1 MQEESDN
8 AIVLRQATHDPAA
21 LAPLIVTDASG
32 RLHLHEDPAAN
43 LVLIT
48 DDNSTPAER
57 YQYDAFGDPTI
68 LNGDG
73 DLVLPASAVD
83 QGPRFGGMPYLG
95 GPGLFAAGARHYDP
109 ITGVFLAR
117 DPNLHADSP
126 SPYAYCG
133 HNPVGRID
141 PDGALW
147 GPLLFGVFGAVANVI
162 GLWRS
167 GADFDAWDVFAAGAI
182 GFGAGFV
189 GAATFGRAA
198 AGITRGLLSVAGR
211 APVALGVKTS
221 IAISVGSGAGAG
233 LVSGGVS
240 GSLAGA
246 AGGAYTGMRGGGDAW
261 DLATSGGAR
270 EGVAGMAAGL
280 VGGALFQGSLRAGAL
295 PKGTWARIHGGRQP
309 PGQSWGGRAAQL
321 LPRGLLSPYGAGSA
335 TIGAASAASGAAAR
349 GLWNSDLSL
358 SQVAD
363 ASWQGAL
370 LGLSSTALHPT
381 TYQYWRTRADVGA
394 AAHVDAAH
402 RNAQAHHQRNVAQ
415 YPEFSVPQHRGNGV
429 LDKINNLLT
438 RGNLH
443 GTGSTFSTP
452 LEHAQMHAQWRFG
465 QRYGFTR
472 WATHG
477 PWTPSTD
484 VSLAGRSSL
493 PVNHQSKK

>member
-1 MQEESDN
+1 
-8 AIVLRQATHDPAA
+8 V
-21 LAPLIVTDASG
+21 IVTDASG

-147 GPLLFGVFGAVANVI
+147 GPLLFGVFGAAANVI

-167 GADFDAWDVFAAGAI
+167 GADFDAWDVLAAGAI

-211 APVALGVKTS
+211 APVALGGQDLDRHQRRQRRGRGTGQRRRERQPRWSCRGRLRRHAWWRRRVGPRQLRRRPRGRRRH
-221 IAISVGSGAGAG
+221 GSGP
-233 LVSGGVS
+233 
-240 GSLAGA
+240 
-246 AGGAYTGMRGGGDAW
+246 RGRRPVPGQPACRGDP
-261 DLATSGGAR
+261 AR
-270 EGVAGMAAGL
+270 HVGVA
-280 VGGALFQGSLRAGAL
+280 
-295 PKGTWARIHGGRQP
+295 
-309 PGQSWGGRAAQL
+309 
-321 LPRGLLSPYGAGSA
+321 
-335 TIGAASAASGAAAR
+335 
-349 GLWNSDLSL
+349 
-358 SQVAD
+358 
-363 ASWQGAL
+363 
-370 LGLSSTALHPT
+370 
-381 TYQYWRTRADVGA
+381 
-394 AAHVDAAH
+394 
-402 RNAQAHHQRNVAQ
+402 
-415 YPEFSVPQHRGNGV
+415 
-429 LDKINNLLT
+429 
-438 RGNLH
+438 
-443 GTGSTFSTP
+443 
-452 LEHAQMHAQWRFG
+452 
-465 QRYGFTR
+465 
-472 WATHG
+472 
-477 PWTPSTD
+477 
-484 VSLAGRSSL
+484 
-493 PVNHQSKK
+493 

>member
-1 MQEESDN
+1 
-8 AIVLRQATHDPAA
+8 V
-21 LAPLIVTDASG
+21 IVTDASG

-147 GPLLFGVFGAVANVI
+147 GPLLFGVFGAAANVI

-211 APVALGVKTS
+211 APVALGAKTS

-246 AGGAYTGMRGGGDAW
+246 AGGAYAGMRGGGDAW
-261 DLATSGGAR
+261 DLASSGAAR

-280 VGGALFQGSLRAGAL
+280 VGGALFQGSLRAGVL
-295 PKGTWARIHGGRQP
+295 PSGTWGRLVGTARRP
-309 PGQSWGGRAAQL
+309 PQAWGGRGQRCHLRGLASPAGLGLAGAGFASGFTGGLVNHLQAGGSSRTDFSQRSIPPQWVPCAGPRCVSDSALFRSNIGGRGQTQMLAAHLQRARRHTTGDTTSATSPSTL
-321 LPRGLLSPYGAGSA
+321 NTVALHPRRTRGSTTSPPVSREATFPGHPQSSQTRLSMQPGIDSGARAEGSGVRCHPTARGLL
-335 TIGAASAASGAAAR
+335 R
-349 GLWNSDLSL
+349 
-358 SQVAD
+358 
-363 ASWQGAL
+363 
-370 LGLSSTALHPT
+370 
-381 TYQYWRTRADVGA
+381 
-394 AAHVDAAH
+394 
-402 RNAQAHHQRNVAQ
+402 
-415 YPEFSVPQHRGNGV
+415 
-429 LDKINNLLT
+429 
-438 RGNLH
+438 
-443 GTGSTFSTP
+443 
-452 LEHAQMHAQWRFG
+452 
-465 QRYGFTR
+465 
-472 WATHG
+472 
-477 PWTPSTD
+477 
-484 VSLAGRSSL
+484 
-493 PVNHQSKK
+493 

>member
-1 MQEESDN
+1 
-8 AIVLRQATHDPAA
+8 
-21 LAPLIVTDASG
+21 
-32 RLHLHEDPAAN
+32 
-43 LVLIT
+43 
-48 DDNSTPAER
+48 
-57 YQYDAFGDPTI
+57 

-147 GPLLFGVFGAVANVI
+147 GPLLFGVFGAAANVI

-167 GADFDAWDVFAAGAI
+167 GADFDAWDVLAAGAI

-189 GAATFGRAA
+189 GGATFGRAA

-211 APVALGVKTS
+211 APVALGAKTS

-246 AGGAYTGMRGGGDAW
+246 AGGAYAGMRGGGDAW
-261 DLATSGGAR
+261 DLASSGAAR

-280 VGGALFQGSLRAGAL
+280 VGGALFQGSLRAGVL
-295 PKGTWARIHGGRQP
+295 PPGTWGRLRRDGTSPAAGMGRALQRGHP
-309 PGQSWGGRAAQL
+309 PGSGE
-321 LPRGLLSPYGAGSA
+321 PRGPGPRGGWHSP
-335 TIGAASAASGAAAR
+335 
-349 GLWNSDLSL
+349 
-358 SQVAD
+358 AD
-363 ASWQGAL
+363 
-370 LGLSSTALHPT
+370 
-381 TYQYWRTRADVGA
+381 
-394 AAHVDAAH
+394 
-402 RNAQAHHQRNVAQ
+402 
-415 YPEFSVPQHRGNGV
+415 
-429 LDKINNLLT
+429 
-438 RGNLH
+438 
-443 GTGSTFSTP
+443 
-452 LEHAQMHAQWRFG
+452 
-465 QRYGFTR
+465 
-472 WATHG
+472 
-477 PWTPSTD
+477 
-484 VSLAGRSSL
+484 L
-493 PVNHQSKK
+493 PVAW